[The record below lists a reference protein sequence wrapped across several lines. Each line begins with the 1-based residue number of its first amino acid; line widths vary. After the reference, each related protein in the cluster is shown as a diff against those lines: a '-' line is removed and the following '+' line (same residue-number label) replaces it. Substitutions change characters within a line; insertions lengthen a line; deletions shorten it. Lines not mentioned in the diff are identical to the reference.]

1 MRGLRGWWRAALF
14 MGCVH
19 CSWCAAP
26 RLTPEDDPSDRDA
39 APHAEE
45 ARSRCHDVSKMA
57 LPVTAPAM
65 FELGRVSVTPSRV
78 LIGAR
83 RGSRAGVLDTDGLTV
98 HFTEVADVY
107 GDLPPPLP
115 LAVGEQTIAVGYEG
129 THAHARHLVLRDL
142 ASPTTPLAE
151 LPPDPID
158 DSLAYDA
165 VVLGSETVVAWDA
178 PAEDGSAVFAS
189 IVRGAS
195 VVEAVRLSPIGVDA
209 DTPRLV
215 TIGPTLG
222 VMWIAHRA
230 LPKTDAAA
238 GLEGAGQ
245 DLDRTWIEL
254 LAFDGTLH
262 ATAPLR
268 HLTPD
273 SGRIVTFD
281 ALPDTP
287 PSITLVARDALE
299 LQAGQGGSALLVRIR
314 PSAQSAGAGIGPEVE
329 APIVLAEHVGRGTP
343 LFLPPSTLLFDDPT
357 DRGRMVARATL
368 SPEPVLDGARPLA
381 ALVSGDILV
390 TPEGGMELHVIRCQ

>member
-1 MRGLRGWWRAALF
+1 
-14 MGCVH
+14 
-19 CSWCAAP
+19 
-26 RLTPEDDPSDRDA
+26 
-39 APHAEE
+39 
-45 ARSRCHDVSKMA
+45 MA
-57 LPVTAPAM
+57 LPVTEPAR

-78 LIGAR
+78 IIGAR
-83 RGSRAGVLDTDGLTV
+83 RGGRAGVLDTDGLTV
-98 HFTEVADVY
+98 RFTEVADAY
-107 GDLPPPLP
+107 GDLPPPMP
-115 LAVGEQTIAVGYEG
+115 LAYGEQTIAVGYEG
-129 THAHARHLVLRDL
+129 THARARHLVLRDL

-151 LPPDPID
+151 LPADPID

-165 VVLGSETVVAWDA
+165 VMLGGDIVVAWDA

-195 VVEAVRLSPIGVDA
+195 VGEAVRLSPLGVDA

-215 TIGPTLG
+215 AIGPTLV

-230 LPKTDAAA
+230 LPKTDAAV

-273 SGRIVTFD
+273 TGRIVTFD
-281 ALPDTP
+281 ALPDAP
-287 PSITLVARDALE
+287 PAITLVARDALE

-314 PSAQSAGAGIGPEVE
+314 GPEVE

-343 LFLPPSTLLFDDPT
+343 LFLPPSTLMFDDPT
-357 DRGRMVARATL
+357 DRGRMVAHATL